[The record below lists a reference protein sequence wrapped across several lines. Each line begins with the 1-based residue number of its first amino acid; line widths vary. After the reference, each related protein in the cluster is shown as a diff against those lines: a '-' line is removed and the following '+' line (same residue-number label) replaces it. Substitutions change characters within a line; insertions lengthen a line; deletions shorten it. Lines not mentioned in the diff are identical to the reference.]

1 VSSILVVDDEHSFRE
16 AVCEYL
22 AAKGHQVTQSETIRD
37 GREQLA
43 KNPIDI
49 LLVDLMLPDGNG
61 LELLDAPALAATQR
75 TIVITGHSAMKSAI
89 TNLQGPN
96 LHYLEKPVD
105 PEALAELCVLE
116 SPTQDQRPARQTDR
130 HFGCLIGE
138 SAAMQTIYDQIRM
151 VAPTDSPVFV
161 TGESGTGKELVAQA
175 IHAASECTGTL
186 EPVNC
191 GALTKELVAS
201 ELFGHEKGSFT
212 GANQRHLGAFE
223 RAAAGTLFLDEIT
236 EMAIDQ
242 QPHLLRALESREI
255 TRVGGEEQIAVSA
268 RVVSASNQDLAEAV
282 ASGKLREDLYYR
294 LNVFPISLPP
304 LRERRDDIALLV
316 SEFLQDFNEK
326 YHRNLNI
333 SKDALVKFTAWDWPG
348 NVRELRHAVHRCV
361 IATPAE
367 SSELA
372 IPDQFESLK
381 PTADPQP
388 ASSDKTLREIERDV
402 ILQTLK
408 RYRGN
413 RKDSAEAL
421 GISPKTL
428 YNRLEEYR
436 NAGDTE
442 FDELD

>member
-1 VSSILVVDDEHSFRE
+1 MSSILVVDDEHSFRE

-43 KNPIDI
+43 KHAIDI
-49 LLVDLMLPDGNG
+49 LIVDLMLPDGNG

-116 SPTQDQRPARQTDR
+116 SPTQDERPPRQTDR

-138 SAAMQTIYDQIRM
+138 SAAMQTIYEQISM

-304 LRERRDDIALLV
+304 LRERRDDITLLV
-316 SEFLQDFNEK
+316 AEFLQDFNEK
-326 YHRNLNI
+326 YQRNLSI
-333 SKDALVKFTAWDWPG
+333 SNDALVKFTAWDWPG

-372 IPDQFESLK
+372 VPDQFESLK
-381 PTADPQP
+381 PAEDPQP

>member
-1 VSSILVVDDEHSFRE
+1 MSSILVVDDENSFRVGV
-16 AVCEYL
+16 AEYL
-22 AAKGHQVTQSETIRD
+22 ATHGHQVMQSETIRD
-37 GREQLA
+37 AREQLA
-43 KNPIDI
+43 KTAIDI

-61 LELLDAPALAATQR
+61 LELLDAPALAPPQR

-89 TNLQGPN
+89 SNLHGPN
-96 LHYLEKPVD
+96 LHYLVKPVD

-116 SPTQDQRPARQTDR
+116 SPAQNQRPSRQTTR

-138 SAAMQTIYDQIRM
+138 SDAMQTIYEQIRM

-161 TGESGTGKELVAQA
+161 TGESGTGKELIAQA
-175 IHAASECTGTL
+175 IHAASKCEGSL

-191 GALTKELVAS
+191 GALTTELVAS

-223 RAAAGTLFLDEIT
+223 RATEGTLFLDEIT

-268 RVVSASNQDLAEAV
+268 RVVSASNRDLAEVV
-282 ASGKLREDLYYR
+282 ASGQLREDLYYR

-304 LRERRDDIALLV
+304 LRDRRDDIALLV
-316 SEFLQDFNEK
+316 TEFLQDFNEQ
-326 YHRNLNI
+326 YHRNLTI
-333 SKDALVKFTAWDWPG
+333 SDDALAKFTAWDWPG

-361 IATPAE
+361 IATPGE
-367 SSELA
+367 SSDLKV
-372 IPDQFESLK
+372 PDQFESLK
-381 PTADPQP
+381 PVDDPNP

-408 RYRGN
+408 RFRGN
-413 RKDSAEAL
+413 RKESAEAL

-436 NAGDTE
+436 KAGDTE
-442 FDELD
+442 FDEVG